1 MHLFKIL
8 SKNDIKDNLYTG
20 IVAKIVGLL
29 LKYWKINGNAP
40 LYSSPAWE
48 INTKFTFSIKLIL
61 FLYID
66 KSNF

>member
-40 LYSSPAWE
+40 LYSSPA
-48 INTKFTFSIKLIL
+48 
-61 FLYID
+61 
-66 KSNF
+66 